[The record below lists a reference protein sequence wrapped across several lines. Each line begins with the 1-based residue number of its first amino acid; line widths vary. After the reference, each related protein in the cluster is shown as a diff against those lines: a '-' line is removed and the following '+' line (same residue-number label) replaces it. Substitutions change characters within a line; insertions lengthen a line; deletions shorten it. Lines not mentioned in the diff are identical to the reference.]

1 MIPKLR
7 FKKRLP
13 DLAAN
18 GRRERLQ
25 VFSAGAHENSGLE
38 RAQ

>member
-18 GRRERLQ
+18 GRRKRPQ
-25 VFSAGAHENSGLE
+25 VFPARAHENRGLE